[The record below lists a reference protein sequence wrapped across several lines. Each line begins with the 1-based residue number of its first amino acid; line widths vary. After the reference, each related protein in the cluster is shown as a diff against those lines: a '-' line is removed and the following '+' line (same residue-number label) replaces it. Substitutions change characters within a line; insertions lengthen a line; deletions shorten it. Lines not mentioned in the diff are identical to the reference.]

1 MTFLVYLA
9 CALTALACSVLLMQ
23 AARRGASRMLFWSGV
38 CFGLLAVSNVLLIVD
53 AYVVPQV
60 ALWPLR
66 DGISLLAVSLLLYG
80 LIFEE
85 R

>member
-1 MTFLVYLA
+1 
-9 CALTALACSVLLMQ
+9 
-23 AARRGASRMLFWSGV
+23 MLWWSGV
-38 CFGLLAVSNVLLIVD
+38 CFFLLSLSNIALVIED
-53 AYVVPQV
+53 AMMPGV

-66 DGISLLAVSLLLYG
+66 HGLSLAAISALVYG

>member
-1 MTFLVYLA
+1 MALLTYALCAFAALA
-9 CALTALACSVLLMQ
+9 CAILLFQ
-23 AARRGASRMLFWSGV
+23 GWRKSGSRMLWWSGV
-38 CFGLLAVSNVLLIVD
+38 CFFLLSLSNIALVIED
-53 AYVVPQV
+53 AMMPGV

-66 DGISLLAVSLLLYG
+66 HGLSLAAISALVYG